1 MKATKLPSLFVVL
14 LILFHMIGCA
24 AESSLDKT
32 NELPAV
38 QNNEISENDFS
49 LEKLEFDHSISNPL
63 YMDVQKDHLIIADMK
78 LDAIHVLMYNTDG
91 KMVSETTLT
100 LPATSQPSEV
110 SGIKNLSYCEY
121 GIWGISYVE
130 EMAAGGDIPQ
140 ESTKTELLT
149 RYDTCGMVA
158 CQIDLASDFVIQ
170 DVLAVDDGCLLV
182 TEHSILHYSLDGS
195 QDWTIESDVFLSDL
209 LCGSDGSL
217 YCTTLYDDG
226 YVYKVDA
233 GLHSIHGPIISDY
246 GNVNFLYVYENVLL
260 GCNET
265 TIFQYDL
272 SNGQLISAT
281 NFNEFGIAA
290 IIDAVPYSDG
300 IVIIYQSILGGKSL
314 GILRNSSTDSN
325 IKDALTIGIVSGEN
339 TGVLHGII
347 ELFQLRN
354 TSCKISIK
362 EYAEIENLATAILVG
377 EAPDLICLKGLP
389 AEDYAQKGLLLDL
402 YECIN
407 PETLVS
413 AYRQFELNNK
423 LYAITPDFTLGV
435 LFANPEIVPSTV
447 SSFTE
452 MQKCIANSP
461 GSVGY
466 NEFANVMMA
475 FSMDTF
481 VDLEAGTCNFDS
493 QEFVAL
499 LHLCK
504 INNDANSAETLP
516 AIAPMEITTLA
527 QYSEIRSL
535 SMVEIG
541 FPQGATISRPTPN
554 LIGIFAG
561 AEHKDAAQQFIK
573 FMLSEELQKAI
584 VHNGDSFPVV
594 DAILQSSLD
603 GDYEDVDSF
612 NTLLKNVQ
620 GVDLSA
626 TELYQII
633 NSELNLFLA
642 GIQTADVT
650 ANNIQARVSIYLAE
664 KH

>member
-246 GNVNFLYVYENVLL
+246 GNVNLLYVYENVLL

-290 IIDAVPYSDG
+290 IIDAVPYNDG

-413 AYRQFELNNK
+413 AYRQFELNRA
-423 LYAITPDFTLGV
+423 Y
-435 LFANPEIVPSTV
+435 
-447 SSFTE
+447 
-452 MQKCIANSP
+452 
-461 GSVGY
+461 
-466 NEFANVMMA
+466 
-475 FSMDTF
+475 
-481 VDLEAGTCNFDS
+481 
-493 QEFVAL
+493 
-499 LHLCK
+499 
-504 INNDANSAETLP
+504 
-516 AIAPMEITTLA
+516 
-527 QYSEIRSL
+527 
-535 SMVEIG
+535 
-541 FPQGATISRPTPN
+541 
-554 LIGIFAG
+554 
-561 AEHKDAAQQFIK
+561 
-573 FMLSEELQKAI
+573 
-584 VHNGDSFPVV
+584 
-594 DAILQSSLD
+594 
-603 GDYEDVDSF
+603 
-612 NTLLKNVQ
+612 
-620 GVDLSA
+620 
-626 TELYQII
+626 
-633 NSELNLFLA
+633 
-642 GIQTADVT
+642 
-650 ANNIQARVSIYLAE
+650 
-664 KH
+664 